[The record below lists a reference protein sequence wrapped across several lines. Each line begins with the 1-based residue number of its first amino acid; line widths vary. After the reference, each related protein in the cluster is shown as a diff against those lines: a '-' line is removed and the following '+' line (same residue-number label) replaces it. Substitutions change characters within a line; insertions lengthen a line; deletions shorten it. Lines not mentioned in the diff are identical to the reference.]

1 MLNRAFAGLFLLFCA
16 LELFAQ
22 NEAPRD
28 FYRMVG
34 LHVNAGSIFAHSA
47 DVENTAGSVPF
58 GVELE
63 FSKRQLDENA
73 WKTCHCY
80 PTTGFLLGYTNYDN
94 AVLGHGF
101 HLAYFLEHT
110 FLPFKRWSPVLRGA
124 AGIGVSNRPYHSEKN
139 PDNQSYSLPVNAFLQ
154 MQAGVNV
161 IVGKSGVLSLK
172 AGYNH
177 ISNGGIKEPN
187 KGVNWPHIAA
197 GYLHRLNY
205 QPPPRREK
213 TSLDATESRWIKRIE
228 VFGAYTSREF
238 EERESLFA
246 YGLMTSLARKLNA
259 LHTLSLAGEWHYHQ
273 EHHRRIER
281 DDSASSPHR
290 AALLVGHDFLFGR
303 MVFSQQIGVYVFDQF
318 RYHDPVYHRWTLSY
332 VHRTGLS
339 LGFSLKAHR
348 HVAEFV
354 DLRVGFV
361 W

>member
-1 MLNRAFAGLFLLFCA
+1 MLGSAFYIT
-16 LELFAQ
+16 AQ
-22 NEAPRD
+22 PESATRE
-28 FYRMVG
+28 FYRMLGV
-34 LHVNAGSIFAHSA
+34 HVNAGSVFAHSQ

-58 GVELE
+58 GLEVE
-63 FSKRQLDENA
+63 FSKRQLDQNS
-73 WKTCHCY
+73 WNTCHCY
-80 PTTGFLLGYTNYDN
+80 PTTGFLIGYTNYDN

-110 FLPFKRWSPVLRGA
+110 FLPFKNWSPVLRGA
-124 AGIGVSNRPYHSEKN
+124 AGVGISNRPYHSEKN

-154 MQAGVNV
+154 MQAGVN
-161 IVGKSGVLSLK
+161 IFIGKSGVLSLK

-177 ISNGGIKEPN
+177 ISNGGVKEPN
-187 KGVNWPHIAA
+187 KGVNWPHVAA

-205 QPPPRREK
+205 VPPPRREK
-213 TSLDATESRWIKRIE
+213 TSLDAMESPWLKRIE
-228 VFGAYTSREF
+228 IFGAYSSREF

-246 YGLMTSLARKLNA
+246 YGLMTTLARKLNA
-259 LHTLSLAGEWHYHQ
+259 LHTLSLAGEWHFHQ
-273 EHHRRIER
+273 EHQRRIER
-281 DDSASSPHR
+281 DGSSVSPHR
-290 AALLVGHDFLFGR
+290 AALLIGHDFLFGR

-339 LGFSLKAHR
+339 FGFSLKAHR

-354 DLRVGFV
+354 DLRIGFV